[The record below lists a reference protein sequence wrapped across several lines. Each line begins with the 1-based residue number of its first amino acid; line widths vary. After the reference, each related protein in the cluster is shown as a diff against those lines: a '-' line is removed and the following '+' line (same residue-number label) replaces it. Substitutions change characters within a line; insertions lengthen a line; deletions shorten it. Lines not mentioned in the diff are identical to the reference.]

1 MEQVKAEAPQR
12 PRPLTLGRTLTT
24 GECMLQTQ
32 QRLRGGPAADA
43 VARALRCAAVFIAVA
58 VLFNGAAMFIAGP
71 AKWAG
76 RAAYVSFRLVGLLG
90 VLFWALR
97 PAAAHD
103 SAAGSK
109 ALIRFLHALAGACF
123 VVRCQHCNEPA
134 LLALSSSAL
143 HSTTGL
149 RGMAALLTLS
159 DASGCSIAVQLYL
172 QAGLLQLNEEP
183 APWTILRDFFSH
195 GAGAPFARMQPGCC
209 ASHAQPAA
217 YAHRCRQL
225 MERFCTAMFHVLDAI
240 SVFITLLLVAA
251 VEDGVRAAAEMVLL
265 APLLSPGAAAA
276 LYLAKRERRIAGL
289 ADEEERTKAA

>member
-32 QRLRGGPAADA
+32 RLRGGPAADA
-43 VARALRCAAVFIAVA
+43 VARALRCAAVFIAFA

-71 AKWAG
+71 AKLAG

-123 VVRCQHCNEPA
+123 VVRCCRHCN
-134 LLALSSSAL
+134 
-143 HSTTGL
+143 
-149 RGMAALLTLS
+149 
-159 DASGCSIAVQLYL
+159 
-172 QAGLLQLNEEP
+172 
-183 APWTILRDFFSH
+183 
-195 GAGAPFARMQPGCC
+195 
-209 ASHAQPAA
+209 QPARSVFFCI
-217 YAHRCRQL
+217 H
-225 MERFCTAMFHVLDAI
+225 CTARLDCAAWLHCLRVL
-240 SVFITLLLVAA
+240 TQ
-251 VEDGVRAAAEMVLL
+251 AAAQSLCSCTC
-265 APLLSPGAAAA
+265 SPACCS
-276 LYLAKRERRIAGL
+276 
-289 ADEEERTKAA
+289 